1 MTSSGVS
8 RQLGLVVFPVA
19 TGPWLAQA
27 DPDAQVEPDQLQPDQ
42 LQPIVEMR

>member
-8 RQLGLVVFPVA
+8 RQLGLVVFPVT
-19 TGPWLAQA
+19 TGSRLAQT

-42 LQPIVEMR
+42 LQPMVEMR